1 MSYKQKIASAIATG
15 FAVVSFSAF
24 ASAQTDQTNQQPQDS
39 TQRQE
44 KRERKGVGKH
54 GESGGKH
61 HGDKMGMREL
71 AQLNLSDAQ
80 KQQIRTIMEAN
91 RGEGKNSANF
101 QEMRQLMQ
109 AKRDG
114 TITVEQEQ
122 TLKNFKHQMRQN
134 AKATNEQVLAI
145 LTTEQRAQLAQ
156 IKEQRREQMKQRREM
171 RRNASPN
178 DVKKVGDT
186 QKDS

>member
-1 MSYKQKIASAIATG
+1 MSYKQKIASAVATG

-24 ASAQTDQTNQQPQDS
+24 ASAQTDTMNGQPQDS

-44 KRERKGVGKH
+44 KRERKGFGKH
-54 GESGGKH
+54 GERGGRH
-61 HGDKMGMREL
+61 HGGKMGMRGL
-71 AQLNLSDAQ
+71 SQLNLSDAQ

-114 TITVEQEQ
+114 TITVEQQQ
-122 TLKNFKHQMRQN
+122 TLKNFKQQMRQN
-134 AKATNEQVLAI
+134 AEATHEQVLAV
-145 LTTEQRAQLAQ
+145 LTAEQRAQLEQ
-156 IKEQRREQMKQRREM
+156 IKQQRREQKKQRREM
-171 RRNASPN
+171 RQNGQPN
-178 DVKKVGDT
+178 DVKKDGDT